1 MEGLSTGRIRTIAR
15 APVLGVLVDFDGT
28 LIPLAST
35 PEQAHGNQEAL
46 DALIELA
53 NAPSTRVVV
62 ISGRPREALESRL
75 DSFPNVWL
83 VAEHGAWQRDD
94 QGWHLLPIEGTPP
107 HRIARTL
114 ESLAAR
120 YPGALVERKTWSAC
134 LHFRRVSPSLRDA
147 LLSRAHKAMTAWIRK
162 HAEYEL
168 LVANEALEVRHR
180 SAHKGRAV
188 PWLRAHLGRESRFIA
203 LGDDTTDEDMFAA
216 MEPEDLSIRVGLS
229 ERPTQAEARLSSPS
243 EVLALLRWLA
253 RVRVLEAE
261 APPSIALCPRISE
274 STENLASLLV
284 ISNRLPVADT
294 SFSNERARNVGGL
307 VAALEPAL
315 AARDGLWLGWS
326 GQACGERGALAID
339 RRERPARA
347 CFDFEPRWRELY
359 YNGFSN
365 RSLWPLFHGM
375 PGQARYLDEEWDAY
389 VEVNDVFADA
399 AAKVAARDATIWVH
413 DYHLLLVGMALR
425 RRKVGKKLGF
435 FLHIPFPPLDLFET
449 IPWAPELLDGL
460 LAFDLLGFH
469 TRRYAANFIACA
481 CAMGGAIP
489 MTGGVRIGHRIIRAA
504 HFPLGIDPGPFE
516 DSGIPEHHAEITE
529 LEAALHGRKLVLGV
543 DRLDYT
549 KGIPE
554 RLEAFARM
562 LDMFPSWRTR
572 VSMVQVAVPSRADV
586 PEYAEQRRA
595 IETLVGRIHGEYGET
610 DWVPVHYLYRSYE
623 RGHLARLYRAAH
635 VGFVSPLRDGM
646 NLVAKEYVAAQ
657 DAEDPGVLLLS
668 KFAGAAEGMPDAL
681 LTNPYHIDGM
691 ARDLS
696 RALSMPYDERMRR
709 HTNLLEGVHA
719 TMSMDW
725 AESFLSALEA

>member
-1 MEGLSTGRIRTIAR
+1 MEGSSTDRIRTIAR
-15 APVLGVLVDFDGT
+15 APALGVLVDFDGT
-28 LIPLAST
+28 LIPIAAT
-35 PEQAHGNQEAL
+35 PEQAHGNEEAL
-46 DALIELA
+46 TVLLELA
-53 NAPSTRVVV
+53 RAPSTRVVV
-62 ISGRPREALESRL
+62 ISGRPRDALEARL
-75 DSFPNVWL
+75 DSFPNLWL
-83 VAEHGAWQRDD
+83 VAEHGAWRRDD
-94 QGWHLLPIEGTPP
+94 QGWHPLSIEGTPP
-107 HRIARTL
+107 HRIARIL
-114 ESLAAR
+114 EAIAIR
-120 YPGALVERKTWSAC
+120 YPGALVERKTWSVC
-134 LHFRRVSPSLRDA
+134 LHFRRVPHPRRDA
-147 LLSRAHKAMTAWIRK
+147 LLARAHKAMAAWIRT

-188 PWLRAHLGRESRFIA
+188 PWLRAHLGPGARLIA
-203 LGDDTTDEDMFAA
+203 FGDDTTDEDTFAA
-216 MEPEDLSIRVGLS
+216 MGPTDLSIRVGLS

-261 APPSIALCPRISE
+261 APPSIVLCPPVSKGA
-274 STENLASLLV
+274 ENPASLLV
-284 ISNRLPVADT
+284 ISNRLPITDAPFV
-294 SFSNERARNVGGL
+294 NERARNVGGL
-307 VAALEPAL
+307 VAALESAL

-326 GQACGERGALAID
+326 GQACGGGALAID
-339 RRERPARA
+339 RSERPARA
-347 CFDFEPRWRELY
+347 CFDFEPRWRDLF

-389 VEVNDVFADA
+389 VEVNDAFADA
-399 AAKVAARDATIWVH
+399 AARVAAKDATIWVH
-413 DYHLLLVGMALR
+413 DYHLLLVGIALR
-425 RRKVGKKLGF
+425 RREIGRKLGF

-469 TRRYAANFIACA
+469 TRRYASNFIACA

-489 MTGGVRIGHRIIRAA
+489 MTGGVRIGHRIVRAA
-504 HFPLGIDPGPFE
+504 HFPLGIDPRPFE
-516 DSGIPEHHAEITE
+516 EPGAPEHHAEISE

-554 RLEAFARM
+554 RLKAFARM
-562 LDMFPSWRTR
+562 LEMFPSLRTR

-595 IETLVGRIHGEYGET
+595 IETLVGHIHGEYGET

-635 VGFVSPLRDGM
+635 VGFVTPLRDGM

-657 DAEDPGVLLLS
+657 EPDDPGVLLLS
-668 KFAGAAEGMPDAL
+668 RFAGAAEGMPDAL

-691 ARDLS
+691 ARDLA
-696 RALSMPYDERMRR
+696 RALSMPHEERVRR

-719 TMSMDW
+719 TMSVDW